1 MPGKPQA
8 HGRLVMTTAL
18 RPLSTGELLDRTFSL
33 YRTHFVLF
41 VAIFALPHL
50 AVLAFQ
56 CVALAFQT
64 PGASLSRLF
73 TTLAW
78 SWGAIL
84 LSMVASAASQAA
96 TVIAVSNVHLDRP
109 ASVTDSFSKIKNQI
123 AGVIGLSLAVG
134 ILVGLG
140 FIFLIVPGILLVMM
154 WSLAIPIK
162 VLENKGV
169 GDSMTRS
176 SELTKGNRS
185 RIFVIWLLFVV
196 LSIGV
201 SLLLRWPIEIA
212 AGVHSIFALQRVAA
226 EWQVA
231 SLVATFVSE
240 CLVGPLATIAFSL
253 VYYDERVRKEA
264 FDLQLMMSTL
274 DAPALQSA
282 PA

>member
-1 MPGKPQA
+1 MPGKPKA

-176 SELTKGNRS
+176 SELTKGNRG

-212 AGVHSIFALQRVAA
+212 AGVHSIFALQRVGA